1 MRSALYVSA
10 RLAPCALRSF
20 DRGLVPTRPWSLTLN
35 ASMLAVAVVAAGFLR
50 VVAFEAATVDAFAI
64 SASLFLI
71 VTSSIVLGTVRKLAH
86 PARWHPQPQT
96 QTTRRNAPL
105 SIYKRRPS
113 QALPLALNKARIDA
127 AHASTSIQVIMDV
140 LGVLITCTV
149 APLVFENAERIF
161 A

>member
-1 MRSALYVSA
+1 MRSASYVSA
-10 RLAPCALRSF
+10 RLAPCTLRSF
-20 DRGLVPTRPWSLTLN
+20 DRGLAPASLTLN

-50 VVAFEAATVDAFAI
+50 VVMFEAATVDAFAI

-71 VTSSIVLGTVRKLAH
+71 VTSSVVLGTVKQLAPRA
-86 PARWHPQPQT
+86 PAPSTQRPDRPQKRPS
-96 QTTRRNAPL
+96 L
-105 SIYKRRPS
+105 SISTRPS

>member
-1 MRSALYVSA
+1 MHPAPYAALTAVSP
-10 RLAPCALRSF
+10 L
-20 DRGLVPTRPWSLTLN
+20 RPWSLTLN

-71 VTSSIVLGTVRKLAH
+71 VTSSVVLGTVKQLAPRA
-86 PARWHPQPQT
+86 PAPSTQRPDRPQKRPS
-96 QTTRRNAPL
+96 L
-105 SIYKRRPS
+105 SISTRPS